1 MSFYIKLI
9 AIFVISGCVA
19 IDVAEVPKNINNLF
33 SFEKRSSSLDKNYIS
48 EISSNLIVIDRKK
61 RKLNLI

>member
-33 SFEKRSSSLDKNYIS
+33 SFERDPQVWTKIIS
-48 EISSNLIVIDRKK
+48 RKYL
-61 RKLNLI
+61 RI